1 MTSYKIAVLEGDGIG
16 PEITQEAIKILKFVG
31 SRNQIEFELN
41 YAPFG
46 AAAYFSHGHPFP
58 VETKKICECNSG
70 GKWKCSDA
78 CWSFIRIKIT

>member
-46 AAAYFSHGHPFP
+46 ASRIFLSWSSLPSRN
-58 VETKKICECNSG
+58 KKNL
-70 GKWKCSDA
+70 
-78 CWSFIRIKIT
+78 